1 MINSNIFNHINML
14 KTTADASW
22 KRNEVLSNNIAN
34 NTTPGFKR
42 KDVAFEDQLK
52 REINKR
58 GYRNLDLSRVNSR
71 IYTDSANFS
80 YRLDGNNVD
89 VDNEGVRLAANQLKY
104 NGLIQIMNQKFSGLQ
119 RVMPK

>member
-1 MINSNIFNHINML
+1 MINSNIFNHINMI

-22 KRNEVLSNNIAN
+22 KRNEVLSQNIAN
-34 NTTPGFKR
+34 NTTPGYKR
-42 KDVAFEDQLK
+42 KDVAFEAQLK

-71 IYTDSANFS
+71 IYTDSANYS

-89 VDNEGVRLAANQLKY
+89 VENEGVKLAANQLKY
-104 NGLIQIMNQKFSGLQ
+104 NGLITIMNQKFSGLQ
-119 RVMPK
+119 RVMQK